1 MSLDRNKMES
11 VIRHFADYV
20 LLDGCCSRS
29 AGLYDGQA
37 GIALAL
43 FESARVLDDS
53 FLEGEACR
61 LLQQSLLY
69 QGEDVGFPDGWAGI
83 GFALAYLL
91 RYRFVDADFDNLFGK
106 QTRRICLYME
116 NKLANRQYLLKDI
129 SLGFFMAF
137 LVEACGKKDLF
148 PLWKE
153 FCEKVEA
160 QLLCAL
166 AAYEMKPN
174 RQFRMSFPDVFVAY
188 IELAHWGCFRQRNQI
203 IESYGRI
210 IGKYSAI
217 HSFYIDNMGG
227 WAGGEE
233 YRSEYEWQSLLPGLL
248 LRHFVDVLHILSG
261 DEAQGGKVYAWI
273 QENLISPPLG
283 MVEKV
288 LLSHLHPKMRLSG
301 YGDGISRFLLLL
313 CGLMEGNGMGHEKR
327 MDFLFK

>member
-1 MSLDRNKMES
+1 MES
-11 VIRHFADYV
+11 VIRHFAGYV

-53 FLEGEACR
+53 FLEGEAFR

-83 GFALAYLL
+83 GFALAYLS

-106 QTRRICLYME
+106 QTRRICHYVE
-116 NKLANRQYLLKDI
+116 DKLANQQYLLKDI

-137 LVEACGKKDLF
+137 LIKECGRNELF

-188 IELAHWGCFRQRNQI
+188 IELAVMGCFRQRSRI

-210 IGKYSAI
+210 IGKHSAV
-217 HSFYIDNMGG
+217 HSFYIDYLGG
-227 WAGGEE
+227 WAGHEA
-233 YRSEYEWQSLLPGLL
+233 YRSEYEWKVLLPGLS
-248 LRHFVDVLHILSG
+248 LRYFVNVLHILLG
-261 DEAQGGKVYAWI
+261 DEAQGENVYAWI
-273 QENLISPPLG
+273 QENLISPPLE
-283 MVEKV
+283 VIEKF

-301 YGDGISRFLLLL
+301 YGDGISRLLLLL
-313 CGLMEGNGMGHEKR
+313 CGLMEGNGMGRGKR